1 MSDSIFR
8 VGFPDVRMRHMNISA
23 YLLHRLQ
30 SRGVDHVFGIP
41 GDYVLPFFDELTA
54 SDVEHVAACNE
65 LNAGYAAD
73 GYARLRGLS
82 AVAVTQGPGSFSLVN
97 AVAGAYA
104 ERVPVVVICGGPRR
118 EAYETKPYL
127 HHLLPDNFTASLKIF
142 AEITVGARLI
152 HDPAQAPAQIDELLA
167 RSLAERRPV
176 YLEIPVDLQQHQCP
190 APEEWVAATDP
201 VGDPAATADA
211 VQSVA
216 DRMTAA
222 DRCVVLVGHEVRS
235 AGLEEQVRALIDT
248 TGLPVASVFSGK
260 ADFLEQHPRCIGI
273 YLGIGSPGD
282 VQDYVESADVVV
294 WLGAVPS
301 DFNKG
306 ASPTAPTEAQSV
318 IIFDGRVTNAGENL
332 PNVSLAE
339 MLAGLRAALPA
350 NRWSNIAAPRHVFT
364 HKRSNPYEP
373 APDRKLTNQR
383 FYDRLVHFIRD
394 GDVVLADGGPSVSL
408 AYAQFPSRARF
419 IASSYWASIGSGLG
433 FTLGACFAT
442 TSSNQRIVAILGDG
456 SFQMTAQELGSLV
469 RYGKTCVVF
478 VINNRGYTVERVIHD
493 GPFNDI
499 ADWRYH
505 RLPEAFGG
513 LPGLQVRTEGDLE
526 AALAQADAHTDPG
539 PLLIEVHQDAWDVP
553 EAFRTIGA
561 RMGK

>member
-1 MSDSIFR
+1 M
-8 VGFPDVRMRHMNISA
+8 PHMNISA

-54 SDVEHVAACNE
+54 SEVEHVAACNE

-73 GYARLRGLS
+73 GYARLKGLG
-82 AVAVTQGPGSFSLVN
+82 AVAVTCGPGSLSLVN

-118 EAYETKPYL
+118 EAYAKKPRL
-127 HHLLPDNFTASLKIF
+127 HHILPDNFTASLKIF
-142 AEITVGARLI
+142 AEITVGACLI
-152 HDPAQAPAQIDELLA
+152 DDPAQAPAQIDTLLA

-176 YLEIPVDLQQHQCP
+176 YLEIPVDVQQQPCP
-190 APEEWVAATDP
+190 APGQWAAAFSP
-201 VGDPAATADA
+201 VDDQATLAAA
-211 VQSVA
+211 VQAVA
-216 DRMTAA
+216 ERMMAT

-235 AGLEEQVRALIDT
+235 AGLEEQVLALIDA
-248 TGLPVASVFSGK
+248 TGLPIASVFSGK
-260 ADFLEQHPRCIGI
+260 AEFLEQHPRCIGI

-282 VQDYVESADVVV
+282 VRDYVENADVVV

-306 ASPTAPTEAQSV
+306 ASASAPSDAQSV
-318 IIFDGRVTNAGENL
+318 IIFDGSVTHAGKTVPNL
-332 PNVSLAE
+332 SLAG

-350 NRWSNIAAPRHVFT
+350 NRWTKVAAPVQVFT
-364 HKRSNPYEP
+364 HKRANPYTPE
-373 APDRKLTNQR
+373 PDRELTNR
-383 FYDRLVHFIRD
+383 RLYDRLAHFIRD
-394 GDVVLADGGPSVSL
+394 GDVVLADGGPSVNL
-408 AYAQFPSRARF
+408 AFAQFPSGARF
-419 IASSYWASIGSGLG
+419 IASSYWASIGTGLG
-433 FTLGACFAT
+433 FALGACFAVP
-442 TSSNQRIVAILGDG
+442 SPARRILAILGDG
-456 SFQMTAQELGSLV
+456 SFQMTAQELSSLI

-478 VINNRGYTVERVIHD
+478 IINNRGYTVERVIHD

-499 ADWRYH
+499 PDWRYH

-513 LPGLQVRTEGDLE
+513 KPGLQVRTEGDLE
-526 AALAQADAHTDPG
+526 AALAQADAHTGPG